1 MTRPILL
8 LLFLTYGVIATYGIT
23 IKERDVKE
31 ALERLDKELSRRQM
45 YIDER
50 QNHIDSVKK
59 MFFKAK
65 TGGDEWY
72 RLAMDLGDSYT
83 SFNTDSALIYYYQ
96 GYEVAKVAG
105 DSMEMKRF
113 CLQHSVLLPLTGLV
127 NYALEEYNEVT
138 MGGVPDGL
146 KELYYDSG
154 RQMYSYIS
162 SFYVNTPDV
171 SAYWKKEERKAQ
183 AELIVFLDPET
194 PKYKLNQGEYYY
206 TNKEYSKAEAILE
219 ELLERIPESS
229 NIYARACHMLS
240 DIAKVR
246 KKDNE
251 YLYYLTLSAMA
262 DVKSATLEVMSLQE
276 LGRQMFEQ
284 GETERAHKYLSIA
297 LDNAVKCHA
306 MARMVQSSEA
316 LPIIEGAHA
325 LDLKRRDRTMLVF
338 IGLMV
343 LLIVLLI
350 VMLVYLRKEMQHM
363 KTLQG
368 RLEGANHVK
377 EVYIT
382 QFLSLCSIY
391 MDKLNQFCKIAN
403 RKISAGKVEDLY
415 KMTKSG
421 KFIEEQSA
429 EFYNVFDNA
438 FLHIYPT
445 FVKEVN
451 DLLRPD
457 EQIELQPDELLN
469 TDLRILAFMRLGI
482 EESPRIAQLLN
493 YSVYTIYAYR
503 NKLRNRAIDRE
514 NFEKDVMRISSI
526 S

>member
-1 MTRPILL
+1 MHRNILISI
-8 LLFLTYGVIATYGIT
+8 LTGIGIISISGIT
-23 IKERDVKE
+23 IKEQDVDA
-31 ALERLDKELSRRQM
+31 ALKHLDFELARRQV
-45 YIDER
+45 YIDAR
-50 QNHIDSVKK
+50 QAHIDSI
-59 MFFKAK
+59 KALFYK
-65 TGGDEWY
+65 AETGKADWY

-83 SFNTDSALIYYYQ
+83 SFNTDSALAYYYQ

-105 DSMEMKRF
+105 DSIEMKRF
-113 CLQHSVLLPLTGLV
+113 GLQHSVLLPLTGLID
-127 NYALEEYNEVT
+127 YAIEEYKEVSS
-138 MGGVPDGL
+138 GGVPDEL

-162 SFYVNTPDV
+162 SFYVNTPDI
-171 SAYWKKEERKAQ
+171 SLYWDKEARKAQ
-183 AELIVFLDPET
+183 AELIVTLDPST

-206 TNKEYSKAEAILE
+206 RNKEYSNAEATLE
-219 ELLERIPESS
+219 ELLDKIPENS
-229 NIYARACHMLS
+229 NTYARASHMLS
-240 DIAKVR
+240 DIAYARDYK
-246 KKDNE
+246 NE
-251 YLYYLTLSAMA
+251 YLYYLTKSAIA

-276 LGRQMFEQ
+276 LGKEMFDR

-316 LPIIEGAHA
+316 LPIIEGAHS
-325 LDLKRRDRTMLVF
+325 LDLKRRDRMILVF
-338 IGLMV
+338 IGLMIV
-343 LLIVLLI
+343 LIVLLVI
-350 VMLVYLRKEMQHM
+350 MLVYLRKEMKNM
-363 KTLQG
+363 KILQG

-403 RKISAGKVEDLY
+403 RKISTGKVEDLY

-421 KFIEEQSA
+421 KFIEEQSG
-429 EFYNVFDNA
+429 EFYKVFDNA

-445 FVKEVN
+445 FVKDVN
-451 DLLRPD
+451 ALLKHD
-457 EQIELQPDELLN
+457 EQIVLMDDELLN

-493 YSVYTIYAYR
+493 YSVNTIYAYR
-503 NKLRNRAIDRE
+503 NKLKNRAIDRE
-514 NFEKDVMRISSI
+514 NFEKNVMNISSI

>member
-1 MTRPILL
+1 MVALGLL
-8 LLFLTYGVIATYGIT
+8 SISGIT
-23 IKERDVKE
+23 IKEKDVDA
-31 ALERLDKELSRRQM
+31 ALIRLDGELARRQV
-45 YIDER
+45 YIDAR
-50 QNHIDSVKK
+50 QAHIDSVKRL
-59 MFFKAK
+59 FDKAE
-65 TGGDEWY
+65 TGSRDWY

-83 SFNTDSALIYYYQ
+83 SFNTDSALTYYYQ
-96 GYEVAKVAG
+96 GYEAAKVAD
-105 DSMEMKRF
+105 DSIEMKQF
-113 CLQHSVLLPLTGLV
+113 GLQHSVLLPLTGLI
-127 NYALEEYNEVT
+127 NYAIEEYNEAGS
-138 MGGVPDGL
+138 GGVPDEL

-162 SFYVNTPDV
+162 SFYVNTPDI
-171 SAYWKKEERKAQ
+171 SAYWDKEARKAQ
-183 AELIVFLDPET
+183 AELIVILDPTT

-206 TNKEYSKAEAILE
+206 VNKEYSKAEATLE
-219 ELLERIPESS
+219 ELLDKIPETS

-240 DIAKVR
+240 DIAYAR
-246 KKDNE
+246 GDRNE
-251 YLYYLTLSAMA
+251 YLYFLTQSAIA
-262 DVKSATLEVMSLQE
+262 DVRSATLEVMSLQE
-276 LGRQMFEQ
+276 LGKQMFER

-316 LPIIEGAHA
+316 LPIIESAHS
-325 LDLKRRDRTMLVF
+325 LDLKRRNRTIFVF

-343 LLIVLLI
+343 LLVVLLI
-350 VMLVYLRKEMQHM
+350 VMLVYLRKEMKEM
-363 KTLQG
+363 KILQG

-403 RKISAGKVEDLY
+403 RKISAGKVDDLY

-421 KFIEEQSA
+421 KFIEEQSG
-429 EFYNVFDNA
+429 EFYKVFDNA

-445 FVKEVN
+445 FVGEVN
-451 DLLRPD
+451 ALLRAE
-457 EQIELQPDELLN
+457 EQIVLQADELLN

-493 YSVYTIYAYR
+493 YSVNTIYAYR
-503 NKLRNRAIDRE
+503 NKLKNRAIDRD
-514 NFEKDVMRISSI
+514 NFEKDVMKISSI

>member
-1 MTRPILL
+1 MHRHILFSL
-8 LLFLTYGVIATYGIT
+8 LIFIGFHSSVAMT
-23 IKERDVKE
+23 IKENDVKV
-31 ALERLDKELSRRQM
+31 ALDQLDAELARRQV
-45 YIDER
+45 YIDDR
-50 QNHIDSVKK
+50 QAHIDSVKTL
-59 MFFKAK
+59 FNRAS
-65 TGGDEWY
+65 TGDAEWY

-83 SFNTDSALIYYYQ
+83 SFNTDSALTYYYQ

-105 DSMEMKRF
+105 DTVEMKQF
-113 CLQHSVLLPLTGLV
+113 GMQHAVLLPLTGLV
-127 NYALEEYNEVT
+127 SYALEEYNEVSE
-138 MGGVPDGL
+138 GGIPEEL

-162 SFYVNTPDV
+162 SFYINTPDV
-171 SAYWKKEERKAQ
+171 SSYWDMESRKAQ
-183 AELIVFLDPET
+183 AELIVFLDPSS

-206 TNKEYSKAEAILE
+206 MSKEYSKAEATLE
-219 ELLERIPESS
+219 DLLEKIPKSS

-246 KKDNE
+246 GHENE
-251 YLYYLTLSAMA
+251 HIYYLTLSAMA

-276 LGRQMFEQ
+276 LGNQMFEQ
-284 GETERAHKYLSIA
+284 GETARAYKYLSIA

-325 LDLKRRDRTMLVF
+325 LDLKRRDRTVFVF

-343 LLIVLLI
+343 ILVILLI
-350 VMLVYLRKEMQHM
+350 VMIVYLRKEMRHM

-403 RKISAGKVEDLY
+403 RKISTGKVEELY

-451 DLLRPD
+451 ALLRPD
-457 EQIELQPDELLN
+457 EQIVLQEDELLN

-482 EESPRIAQLLN
+482 EESPRIAQMLN
-493 YSVYTIYAYR
+493 YSINTIYAYR
-503 NKLRNRAIDRE
+503 NKLKNRAIDRD
-514 NFEKDVMRISSI
+514 NFEKDVMNII
-526 S
+526 